1 MRWCPHRKG
10 YGSSLKEDAGRCT
23 HCAGTG
29 LVVDEAAVLSGVEP
43 DPYADFVQELELAD
57 RYAEQASLASGH
69 APRALARYRHGRG
82 PSPYEQPHRPTPAAA
97 PQPGE
102 RVVHEDRDGQR
113 QAGRVVERLDQDGTA
128 VVAFDRGGQSVV
140 ELERLEREAA

>member
-1 MRWCPHRKG
+1 MKPP
-10 YGSSLKEDAGRCT
+10 
-23 HCAGTG
+23 
-29 LVVDEAAVLSGVEP
+29 LSGVEP